1 MWQNAIPRRT
11 DLPARSRTLQLPP
24 SVSLRFTPIA
34 SEPILR
40 AFLDPRRLLRWVYL
54 GRASL
59 VTAILLAAILVW
71 EQDTDQSK
79 LLVASIAFAV
89 TTLWTLGSI
98 WYTEIYRR
106 PITPSFSYLQTAY
119 DMVLVTTVVHLT
131 GGGTSQFPALY
142 ILVGAVASLLQP
154 GGGGLLTAA
163 LGIALYAGDAIWLQP
178 SDPSAAVWLQLLII
192 GVVAAGSATIGAKLQ
207 QAGAGR
213 EELAATLTHARHQ
226 AADILHNIRA
236 GVMTIDADG
245 HLLYANPSASQL
257 LGVALEPLVGR
268 PLAPALAEVAPSLAG
283 ALEDAARQGT
293 RTTRGEAIVYH
304 GGEPFPIGITTT
316 YVERVDKA
324 GSSSARTATA
334 IFQDISDL
342 KRLEQLRLRTER
354 LEGVAELSAS
364 LAHEIKNPL
373 ASIRSAV
380 EQLSRMP
387 RATDDERS
395 LASLVMRET
404 DRLARLLSEFLDFA
418 RVRAARSETV
428 DLGALVRNAVTLA
441 ATHPDRLEGVA
452 VSHDLPGDGVL
463 TVTGDDDLLHRAVF
477 NLTLNAVQATPAG
490 GRVTVT
496 AGEPTA
502 AERATG
508 GQRGIGP
515 AIAIRV
521 SDTGAGIPPE
531 IRDRLFDP
539 FFTTRPGGSGLGL
552 AVVHRAID
560 AHRGYVFADS
570 TPAGTRF
577 TAVIPLR
584 ADSTF
589 STSPS

>member
-1 MWQNAIPRRT
+1 
-11 DLPARSRTLQLPP
+11 
-24 SVSLRFTPIA
+24 
-34 SEPILR
+34 
-40 AFLDPRRLLRWVYL
+40 
-54 GRASL
+54 
-59 VTAILLAAILVW
+59 
-71 EQDTDQSK
+71 
-79 LLVASIAFAV
+79 
-89 TTLWTLGSI
+89 
-98 WYTEIYRR
+98 
-106 PITPSFSYLQTAY
+106 
-119 DMVLVTTVVHLT
+119 
-131 GGGTSQFPALY
+131 
-142 ILVGAVASLLQP
+142 
-154 GGGGLLTAA
+154 
-163 LGIALYAGDAIWLQP
+163 
-178 SDPSAAVWLQLLII
+178 
-192 GVVAAGSATIGAKLQ
+192 
-207 QAGAGR
+207 
-213 EELAATLTHARHQ
+213 
-226 AADILHNIRA
+226 
-236 GVMTIDADG
+236 
-245 HLLYANPSASQL
+245 
-257 LGVALEPLVGR
+257 VGR
-268 PLAPALAEVAPSLAG
+268 PLAPALAEVAPSLAQ

-304 GGEPFPIGITTT
+304 EGEPFPIGITTT

-324 GSSSARTATA
+324 GSPSARTATA

-441 ATHPDRLEGVA
+441 ATHPDRLEGVS
-452 VSHDLPGDGVL
+452 VSHDLPADGVL
-463 TVTGDDDLLHRAVF
+463 TLTGDDDLLHRAVF

-490 GRVTVT
+490 GRVMVT
-496 AGEPTA
+496 AGEPST

-521 SDTGAGIPPE
+521 TDTGAGIPPE

-552 AVVHRAID
+552 AVVHRAIE

-589 STSPS
+589 STSST